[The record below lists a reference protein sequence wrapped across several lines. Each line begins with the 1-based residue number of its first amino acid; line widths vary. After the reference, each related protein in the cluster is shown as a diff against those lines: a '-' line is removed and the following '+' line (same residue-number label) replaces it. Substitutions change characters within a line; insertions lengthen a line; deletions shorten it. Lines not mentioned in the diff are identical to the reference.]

1 MATKKAKKAITAV
14 SATQLSGA
22 VSIQNIP
29 TLLRRPVGMSL
40 HIGLNRVD
48 PAHYGGWSGAL
59 AACEFDANDMQAL
72 AVSKGYTTTKRLTTQ
87 ATATTVLNDIR
98 MAASRL
104 RSGDIFL
111 LTYSGHGGQTPDRN
125 GDEVGNSSDSK
136 DETWVLFDRQ
146 VVDDELYNLFGTF
159 AAGVRICVL
168 SDSCHSGTVTREL
181 PPPNIAGGP
190 AARLMPPEVAETT
203 YKKNKKLYDEIQML
217 NPPLTRAAVFSTVV
231 LISGCQDNQVSLDGA
246 RNGLFTAKLRAVWS
260 NGTYRGTYRQFR
272 NRIAALMPAT
282 QTPNYFK
289 VGATNATF
297 EAQNPF
303 NI

>member
-1 MATKKAKKAITAV
+1 
-14 SATQLSGA
+14 
-22 VSIQNIP
+22 
-29 TLLRRPVGMSL
+29 MSL

-48 PAHYGGWSGAL
+48 PAHYGGWSGTL

-104 RSGDIFL
+104 RSGDVFL
-111 LTYSGHGGQTPDRN
+111 LTYSGHGGQTPDTN
-125 GDEVGNSSDSK
+125 SDEIGFSSDGK

-181 PPPNIAGGP
+181 PPPIVLGEP
-190 AARLMPPEVAETT
+190 AARLMPTEVAETT

-217 NPPLTRAAVFSTVV
+217 NPPLTRAAVFSTVL

-260 NGTYRGTYRQFR
+260 NGTFRGTYRQFR

-289 VGATNATF
+289 VGAANAAF